1 MSDEVYDVIII
12 GGGPAGLTAALY
24 TARHKMKTMVLESN
38 KLGGKALEA
47 HWIENYPGFPEGIEG
62 PKLMEKFID
71 QVMKFNPVINFETV
85 IGLSDFGDLKMVS
98 TRNGFHQSKSV
109 IIATGVSRKQLSVPG
124 ESKFKGRGVSYCAV
138 CDGPFFE
145 GKEIAVIGSGS
156 DAVHDIEILS
166 ETASKVYAVPEKD
179 GYSED
184 FPELEK
190 MKADPKVEFIENANV
205 KEIGGEDFVEY
216 IVLEGSKTEKVNVD
230 GVFIILEQVPTSS
243 ILKEAG
249 VKTDD
254 GGCILVDMEQET
266 NMDGVFAAGD
276 CSCKGMQVVT
286 ATGMGAK
293 AALSAM
299 KYVKKL
305 KG

>member
-24 TARHKMKTMVLESN
+24 TARHNLKTMVLEGN
-38 KLGGKALEA
+38 KLGGKALKA

-62 PKLMEKFID
+62 PKLMDKFID
-71 QVMKFNPVINFETV
+71 QMMRFNPTVKNETV
-85 IGLSDFGDLKMVS
+85 IGLSDFGNLKMVS
-98 TRNGFHQSKSV
+98 TRNGFHQAKAV
-109 IIATGVSRKQLSVPG
+109 IIATGISRKQLSVPG
-124 ESKFKGRGVSYCAV
+124 ENEFKGRGVSYCAV
-138 CDGPFFE
+138 CDGPFFND
-145 GKEIAVIGSGS
+145 KTVAVVGSGL

-166 ETASKVYAVPEKD
+166 ETASKVYAIPGKK

-184 FPELEK
+184 FPQLSNIK
-190 MKADPKVEFIENANV
+190 SNPKVDLVENTDI
-205 KEIGGEDFVEY
+205 KEIRGKDFVEY
-216 IVLEGSKTEKVNVD
+216 IRLEGSEPQKLDVD

-243 ILKEAG
+243 ILSEAG
-249 VKTDD
+249 IKTDD

-266 NMDGVFAAGD
+266 NMEGVFAAGD

-299 KYVKKL
+299 RYVKNL
-305 KG
+305 K